1 MEYDNCQNG
10 GMLGSFC
17 TPLKIYL
24 LVAVIISI
32 VYFSYSTLKGKGFPG
47 MSALCMNAC
56 CIILSS
62 FLVTGLCVYNSILA
76 WAVVILLSFC
86 GICCTLHY
94 MFN

>member
-1 MEYDNCQNG
+1 MEYDNYQGG
-10 GMLGSFC
+10 GMFGNFC

-24 LVAVIISI
+24 LVAVVMSI
-32 VYFSYSTLKGKGFPG
+32 VYFSYNTLKGKGFPG
-47 MSALCMNAC
+47 MSALCMNVC

-76 WAVVILLSFC
+76 WAFVILLSFC
-86 GICCTLHY
+86 SVCGTLHY